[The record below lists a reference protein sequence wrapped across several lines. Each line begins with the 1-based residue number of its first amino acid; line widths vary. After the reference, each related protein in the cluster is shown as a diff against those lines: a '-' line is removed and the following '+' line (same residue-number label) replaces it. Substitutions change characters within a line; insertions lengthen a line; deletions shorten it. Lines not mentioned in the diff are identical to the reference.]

1 MNRKYQFNQSKDP
14 SKMMKS
20 KTTSLHTALDAEMDK
35 ILGCIHCGL
44 CLPACPTYQQVGN
57 ENDSPRG
64 RIYLMRAVAEGR
76 LDVAAPAFARHIDL
90 CLGCRACETACPAG
104 VNYGHLLESA
114 RETINEHGAKK
125 GANAGGFQKAM
136 LRLALRHVF
145 PYPKRLEKVF
155 AMSRLLRDNG
165 LIKFVYRQGLVRK
178 ISKKADFALSLL
190 MTTAPAFGVPVTVS
204 NANRDREN
212 GGEQAQTTAI
222 EQEKSLRPVAV
233 FTGCVM
239 EGLFKH
245 ANEATKRVLE
255 VNNCQNI
262 EITKQFCCGALHV
275 HSGDLETA
283 RKLAR
288 QNIEAFERF
297 LVSDHNPANPSTI
310 IINAA
315 GCGALLKEYGA
326 LLKADPEYA
335 ARAEAFSLRVKDVT
349 EYLAQTRIRAGA
361 EINEPVT
368 LDAPCHL
375 YHAQRVMTAPQKV
388 LMSIPGIQYH
398 PLEGMQDCCGGAGI
412 YNLSEPEMSEGILSD
427 KIEKV
432 KATGAKLLATANPG
446 CHMQLGAGVRMFK
459 ADCQVVH
466 IIELLDESYR
476 KAGVYQSSS
485 EAKPDPSEARPAVI
499 AN

>member
-1 MNRKYQFNQSKDP
+1 MNAKN
-14 SKMMKS
+14 
-20 KTTSLHTALDAEMDK
+20 TALNAALDAEMDK

-64 RIYLMRAVAEGR
+64 RIYLMRAVAEGK
-76 LDVAAPAFARHIDL
+76 LDVQSPTFARHIDL

-104 VNYGHLLESA
+104 VNYGHLLEHA
-114 RETINEHGAKK
+114 RETINHEGKSK
-125 GANAGGFQKAM
+125 GGGFQKFM

-145 PYPKRLEKVF
+145 PYPNRLKVVF
-155 AMSRLLRDNG
+155 ALNRWMRDSSLMKWAYKNG
-165 LIKFVYRQGLVRK
+165 IVRK
-178 ISKKADFALSLL
+178 FSKKADFALSLL
-190 MTTAPAFGVPVTVS
+190 MTTAPVRREGGTGNATENPQSAIRNPQS
-204 NANRDREN
+204 NNP
-212 GGEQAQTTAI
+212 QSAI
-222 EQEKSLRPVAV
+222 RNPQSITHLKPVAV

-245 ANEATKRVLE
+245 ANDATKRVLT

-262 EITKQFCCGALHV
+262 EVAKQVCCGALHA

-288 QNIEAFERF
+288 QNIDAFERF
-297 LVSDHNPANPSTI
+297 LTSDHNPMNPATI

-315 GCGALLKEYGA
+315 GCGALLKEYGD
-326 LLKADPEYA
+326 LLKDDPRYA
-335 ARAEAFSLRVKDVT
+335 ERAVNFSRHVKDAT
-349 EYLAQTRIRAGA
+349 EFLADDEIRPGA
-361 EINEPVT
+361 EIKEAVT

-388 LMSIPGIQYH
+388 LTSIPGVEYRQ
-398 PLEGMQDCCGGAGI
+398 LEGMQDCCGGAGI
-412 YNLSEPEMSEGILSD
+412 YNLSEPEMSEGILSA

-432 KATGAKLLATANPG
+432 KATGAKVLATANPG
-446 CHMQLGAGVRMFK
+446 CHMQLGAGARMFN

-466 IIELLDESYR
+466 VVELLDESYR
-476 KAGVYQSSS
+476 KAGFYQQ
-485 EAKPDPSEARPAVI
+485 PD
-499 AN
+499 NH